1 MQNVRRFV
9 TKVGLD
15 ARGDLLAGARYAADS
30 VGRTLGPNGRNWI
43 TGVRGG
49 TPHITNDGVS
59 ILRELWHPEE
69 IVMLGIR
76 AIREAA
82 LKLNEICG
90 DGTTSATVV
99 TYEILRVANMR
110 LGYNIDIE
118 DPASKKMT
126 HATMVGAPNVMDLK
140 RQIDTEAL
148 IVIDA
153 LKKMAEPVKDLKEF
167 IGAVRVAVEDEN
179 LAEMIATMQ
188 WELGPQGT
196 ILVEDSNDRE
206 DTMEKI
212 NGIRYDSGFTT
223 SRIINNQE
231 KQALELEEVSVIMTN
246 ATVHALSDFA
256 GRIGEGT
263 GGVID
268 SVMKNC
274 VANGRERRLVIIA
287 SKFDQVAMKEIE
299 MNFQKGTEIY
309 PIHAPYFNRNQIFK
323 DIAAV
328 LGGTFVDVEE
338 GGHSLRNMTLSD
350 VGFASKVEATRWN
363 AVLAGI
369 TDEKASNRIS
379 TQVALLEKE
388 LKGEKSVFAQD
399 HLRTRISQLKGGI
412 GLLKV
417 GALSETDQKRKHDKI
432 DDAVASARSALQEG
446 LVPGAGLA
454 LKLIA
459 DEVLAKDAILREPL
473 TSIHQYI
480 VANSGSTFTI
490 EPWVKD
496 PVKVMRLVVEK
507 AASIAGNMVT
517 AEGAID
523 HENPKPRYV
532 EESTAQPQQAEE

>member
-15 ARGDLLAGARYAADS
+15 ARSDLLAGARYAADA

-59 ILRELWHPEE
+59 ILRELWHPNE
-69 IVMLGIR
+69 IVMLGVR
-76 AIREAA
+76 AVREAA

-90 DGTTSATVV
+90 DGTTSATVM

-140 RQIDTEAL
+140 RQIDSEAI
-148 IVIDA
+148 IVIEA
-153 LKKMAEPVKDLKEF
+153 LKKMAEPVKNLKEF
-167 IGAVRVAVEDEN
+167 IGAVRVAVEDPK

-188 WELGPQGT
+188 WDLGPQGT
-196 ILVEDSNDRE
+196 ILVEDSNERDDE
-206 DTMEKI
+206 MVKI

-231 KQALELEEVSVIMTN
+231 KQSLELEEVSVIMTN

-256 GRIGEGT
+256 GRIGNGD

-268 SVMKNC
+268 AVMKNC
-274 VANGRERRLVIIA
+274 VANGRSRKLVIIA

-299 MNFQKGTEIY
+299 MNFEKGTEIY

-328 LGGTFVDVEE
+328 LGGTFVDIES
-338 GGHSLRNMTLSD
+338 GHNLRNMTLSD

-363 AVLAGI
+363 AVFAGI
-369 TDEKASNRIS
+369 TDEKSENRIKQ
-379 TQVALLEKE
+379 QVTLLEKE
-388 LKGEKSVFAQD
+388 LRGEKSVFAQD
-399 HLRTRISQLKGGI
+399 HLTSRISQLKGGI

-417 GALSETDQKRKHDKI
+417 GALSEADQKRKHDKI

-454 LKLIA
+454 LKMIA
-459 DEVLAKDAILREPL
+459 EEVLPEDAVLREPL
-473 TSIHQYI
+473 ASIHQYI
-480 VANSGSTFTI
+480 VANSGTEFTI

-496 PVKVMRLVVEK
+496 PVKVVRLVVEK
-507 AASIAGNMVT
+507 AASIAGNIVT

-532 EESTAQPQQAEE
+532 EETSKAETGE